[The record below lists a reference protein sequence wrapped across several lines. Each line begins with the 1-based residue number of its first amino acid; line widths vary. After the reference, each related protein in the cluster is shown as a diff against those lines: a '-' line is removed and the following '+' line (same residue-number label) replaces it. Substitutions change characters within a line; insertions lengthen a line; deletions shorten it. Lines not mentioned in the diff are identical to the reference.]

1 VRNTPASLPD
11 SPGCREREEALSR
24 YLDGELDTEARG
36 ELERHLQGCEGC
48 QKALA
53 QLQAVKGA
61 LGDLG
66 PLSPPPALFD
76 SVAAAVD
83 RRRRRLVWG
92 ATLGFAAVGT
102 AALVALLVAG
112 RPAPPPVAPTVHAPL
127 SVRASAEAEFQKA
140 ERHYRNAIRMLRS
153 LADRE
158 KPLWSWKR
166 RRAYEAD
173 LRVLDSAIEQSREL
187 VRRAPADG
195 ALQELV
201 FAAYRA
207 EIDYLRDVL
216 SPRVD
221 DTI

>member
-1 VRNTPASLPD
+1 
-11 SPGCREREEALSR
+11 
-24 YLDGELDTEARG
+24 
-36 ELERHLQGCEGC
+36 
-48 QKALA
+48 
-53 QLQAVKGA
+53 
-61 LGDLG
+61 
-66 PLSPPPALFD
+66 
-76 SVAAAVD
+76 
-83 RRRRRLVWG
+83 
-92 ATLGFAAVGT
+92 
-102 AALVALLVAG
+102 
-112 RPAPPPVAPTVHAPL
+112 
-127 SVRASAEAEFQKA
+127 
-140 ERHYRNAIRMLRS
+140 MLRS
-153 LADRE
+153 LADGE

-207 EIDYLRDVL
+207 KIDYLRDVL